1 MTYSRPYVNN
11 MLRNHPHGEKFKEI
25 RVLADRV
32 GTYLPEAT
40 TNSEGKLSYEE
51 PQKELLKG
59 FAIVS
64 LIIGGMLLLGLS
76 GGTKHRA
83 GGWGGRSNDPKYFD
97 PLKDKLS
104 ELIDVLDQSND
115 SKWLATYMVEE
126 GASGCPCAVSVFE
139 EYLKQCE

>member
-59 FAIVS
+59 LALVS
-64 LIIGGMLLLGLS
+64 LIIGGMFLLGLS
-76 GGTKHRA
+76 GGNRPV
-83 GGWGGRSNDPKYFD
+83 GGRGRRRNDPKYFD

-126 GASGCPCAVSVFE
+126 GASGCPYAVSVFE
-139 EYLKQCE
+139 EYLKQSE

>member
-1 MTYSRPYVNN
+1 MTYLRPYVNN

-25 RVLADRV
+25 RDLADRV

-40 TNSEGKLSYEE
+40 ANSEDKLSYEE

-59 FAIVS
+59 LALVS
-64 LIIGGMLLLGLS
+64 LIIGGMFLLGLS
-76 GGTKHRA
+76 GGTRF
-83 GGWGGRSNDPKYFD
+83 GGRGRGRRRNDPKYFD
-97 PLKDKLS
+97 PLKQKLS

-126 GASGCPCAVSVFE
+126 GASGCPYAVSVFE
-139 EYLKQCE
+139 EYLKHST